1 LTPLLNWFPP
11 RLVSAISF
19 DMGLSPL
26 ERARRAYFIY
36 ARLAA
41 SLAAMALIPAYL
53 TLYGAPDP
61 WAACAFV
68 WLILPLGAIIHVART
83 GRIVEAQSVSLAS
96 LLILTAIVASGAG
109 ASREVLFVWVLLAPL
124 EAAISGSAA
133 LLVAAGFF
141 VAMILFGVAG
151 AEYWGLLQGAR
162 PLPGAAAA
170 ALSAPAALYAL
181 ILAFAALDIHRMRLK
196 AETTNNDNYRV
207 LADAIGDLVLRH
219 DNCGNVISA
228 SHSAETLFQAP
239 AEDLVGVGFFERV
252 HVADRPAFRQTIDDA
267 LQRDGVASATLRLRV
282 GPDAG
287 ERGEP
292 AFAWVEMR
300 ARRFA
305 GAAGPC
311 DIDGAAVVSVV
322 RDITKA
328 KAYEEN
334 LEAARAE
341 AEYANSWKD
350 RLLANVSH
358 ELRTPLN
365 AIIGFSEILSTRELA
380 PRDPARQ
387 LEYAGIIH
395 TSAEHLLSVVNL
407 VLDASKIEAGQFE
420 LVPEPFDVE
429 ALITACCDMM
439 RLKATQGQLELVRT
453 AVAGPMELTAD
464 KRACR
469 QIVLNLLSNAVKFTL
484 PHGRVTVGAASDG
497 ADLTLFVEDT
507 GIGIA
512 QGHLSKLGDRFFQV
526 RSNHDRL
533 FEGTGLGLSVVRGL
547 VGLHGGTVSIESVA
561 GEGTRVIVRLPLDCR
576 TTARSDAPP
585 ARIDASA
592 ASAFHSPMKE
602 KKIA

>member
-1 LTPLLNWFPP
+1 LTPLLSLFSQ
-11 RLVSAISF
+11 RLVSAFSF
-19 DMGLSPL
+19 DAGGSPL

-41 SLAAMALIPAYL
+41 SLAAMALIPVYL
-53 TLYGAPDP
+53 TLYGAPEP
-61 WAACAFV
+61 WAACALV
-68 WLILPLGAIIHVART
+68 WLILPLAAIIHVART
-83 GRIVEAQSVSLAS
+83 GRILEAQSVSLAS

-109 ASREVLFVWVLLAPL
+109 ASRDVLFVWVLLAPL
-124 EAAISGSAA
+124 EAAISGSAG

-151 AEYWGLLQGAR
+151 VEYLGLLQSAT

-181 ILAFAALDIHRMRLK
+181 ILAFAALDIHRMRLGV
-196 AETTNNDNYRV
+196 ETTNKDNYRV
-207 LADAIGDLVLRH
+207 LSDAIGDLVLRH
-219 DNCGNVISA
+219 DQRGAVISA
-228 SHSAETLFQAP
+228 SPSAKALFQAP
-239 AEDLVGVGFFERV
+239 AEDLVGAGFFERV
-252 HVADRPAFRQTIDDA
+252 HVGDRPAFLRAIDEA
-267 LQRDGVASATLRLRV
+267 LQRDGVASATLRLRI
-282 GPDAG
+282 GPRCEEDV
-287 ERGEP
+287 EP

-300 ARRFA
+300 ACRFA
-305 GAAGPC
+305 GAAGPR
-311 DIDGAAVVSVV
+311 DVDGAAVVSVV
-322 RDITKA
+322 RDIRQA

-341 AEYANSWKD
+341 AEHANSWKD

-395 TSAEHLLSVVNL
+395 ASAEHLLSVVNL

-420 LVPEPFDVE
+420 LLPEPFDVE
-429 ALITACCDMM
+429 GLITACCDMV
-439 RLKATQGQLELVRT
+439 RLKATQGQIELVR
-453 AVAGPMELTAD
+453 VAATRPTELIAD

-484 PHGRVTVGAASDG
+484 PNGRVTVGAESDG
-497 ADLTLFVEDT
+497 AALTLYVEDT

-547 VGLHGGTVSIESVA
+547 VGLHGGSVSIQSVA
-561 GEGTRVIVRLPLDCR
+561 GEGTRVIVQLPLDCR
-576 TTARSDAPP
+576 PTARSDAPP

-592 ASAFHSPMKE
+592 AAATSLVMKE